1 MESALYY
8 TTIALGISIVL
19 NLILKRLGV
28 SPIIGYIVT
37 GVMVA
42 YGFDLRHMADSHTLE
57 MIAEFGVVFLMFT
70 IGLEI
75 SLQRLSTMKTDVFFN
90 GALQVLLSSSI
101 FFIVS
106 YWMMGISLET
116 ALIVSMALSLSSTA
130 VVLTYLKSTKEIAR
144 PYGQKS
150 TGILIFQDIAVI
162 PILILIG
169 FLSSDGHNIG
179 DVLVQT
185 LLSAFVIVGLL
196 FIVGKRVMSWLLHFS
211 SSSEVDEL
219 FMGSVLVIVV
229 SSSLLAS
236 YAGFTYSLGAFV
248 AGMIIAETRYHHK
261 VESDIAPFKDLLLGT
276 FFVTVGMKIDL
287 ALFATHALSIFGILF
302 AVLLTKAAIIFGVI
316 RIHSQSKIAFKTAV
330 ALSQVGEF
338 SFAIF
343 ALAGNYQ
350 LIPAELSQILVLVVV
365 LSIVATPFI
374 LAKLSLIS
382 GFFFKDISVTE
393 SFAMLPGR
401 KNHIIVC
408 GYGVVGK
415 FVAKELRA
423 EGVDFVVA
431 DNSYKHVEE
440 ALKDGQEVY
449 FGDMSKTGILDKL
462 CTKDSVSV
470 IVTLDNLEKKRLICE
485 SIIRYAPKVKLVVK
499 VVSLEE
505 KRELRGLPISITID
519 GKKEVASRLV
529 SEALQCSLNGN
540 NTIRD
545 ENVMV

>member
-8 TTIALGISIVL
+8 VTIALGFSIVV
-19 NLILKRLGV
+19 NLILKRFGI
-28 SPIIGYIVT
+28 SQIIGYILT
-37 GVMVA
+37 GVTVA

-70 IGLEI
+70 IGLEV

-90 GALQVLLSSSI
+90 GSFQVLLSAVI
-101 FFIVS
+101 FFAIA
-106 YWMMGISLET
+106 YGIMGISLAT
-116 ALIVSMALSLSSTA
+116 AIIISMALSLSSTA
-130 VVLTYLKSTKEIAR
+130 VVLSYLKSTKEIAR
-144 PYGQKS
+144 PYGQKA
-150 TGILIFQDIAVI
+150 TGILIYQDLAVI

-169 FLSSDGHNIG
+169 FLSSDGNDIR
-179 DVLVQT
+179 DVLLQT
-185 LLSAFVIVGLL
+185 AISAVVIVGSL
-196 FIVGKRVMSWLLHFS
+196 FIVGKRVMTWLLHFS
-211 SSSEVDEL
+211 STSEVDEL

-229 SSSLLAS
+229 ASSLLAS

-287 ALFATHALSIFGILF
+287 GLFVKHLDDVMAILF
-302 AVLLTKAAIIFGVI
+302 VVLAVKSIVIFGVVSI
-316 RIHSQSKIAFKTAV
+316 KSQSKVAFKTAI

-343 ALAGNYQ
+343 ALAGNHR
-350 LIPAELSQILVLVVV
+350 LIPDELSQILVLVVV

-374 LAKLSLIS
+374 LANLSRIS
-382 GFFFKDISVTE
+382 GYFFKDVSVTE
-393 SFAMLPGR
+393 TFAMLPGR
-401 KNHIIVC
+401 SHHIIVC

-423 EGVDFVVA
+423 SGVDYVVV
-431 DNSYKHVEE
+431 DNSYKHVQE
-440 ALKDGQEVY
+440 ALRDGQEVY
-449 FGDMSKTGILDKL
+449 FGDMSKTAILDKL

-470 IVTLDNLEKKRLICE
+470 IITLDNLEKKRLICE
-485 SIIRYAPKVKLVVK
+485 AIIRYAPEVKLVVK

-505 KRELRGLPISITID
+505 KRALRGLPISITID
-519 GKKEVASRLV
+519 GKKEVAARLV
-529 SEALQCSLNGN
+529 SEALTCEL
-540 NTIRD
+540 
-545 ENVMV
+545 

>member
-8 TTIALGISIVL
+8 VTIALGFSIVV

-28 SPIIGYIVT
+28 SQIIGYILT
-37 GVMVA
+37 GVVA
-42 YGFDLRHMADSHTLE
+42 AYAFDLRHIADSHTLE
-57 MIAEFGVVFLMFT
+57 VIAEFGIVFLMFT
-70 IGLEI
+70 IGLEV
-75 SLQRLSTMKTDVFFN
+75 SLQRLARMKKDVFFN
-90 GALQVLLSSSI
+90 GSLQVAFSALI
-101 FFIVS
+101 FFALAYGLMDV
-106 YWMMGISLET
+106 SLET
-116 ALIVSMALSLSSTA
+116 ALIISMALSLSSTA
-130 VVLTYLKSTKEIAR
+130 VVLSYLKSTKEITR

-169 FLSSDGHNIG
+169 FLSSDGKNIG
-179 DVLVQT
+179 DVLLQT
-185 LLSAFVIVGLL
+185 LVSALVIVGLL
-196 FIVGKRVMSWLLHFS
+196 FIVGKRAMTELLHFS
-211 SSSEVDEL
+211 STSEVDEF

-229 SSSLLAS
+229 GASLLAH
-236 YAGFTYSLGAFV
+236 AFGFTYSLGAFV

-261 VESDIAPFKDLLLGT
+261 VEADIAPFKDLLLGT

-287 ALFATHALSIFGILF
+287 ALFVTHLDQIALILLS
-302 AVLLTKAAIIFGVI
+302 VLLVKALVIFWVV
-316 RIHSQSKIAFKTAV
+316 RIYSQAKIAFKTAV

-343 ALAGNYQ
+343 ALAGNYR

-365 LSIVATPFI
+365 LSIVVTPLV
-374 LAKLSLIS
+374 LANLSRIS
-382 GFFFKDISVTE
+382 TYFFKNVSLTE
-393 SFAMLPGR
+393 SFSMLPGR
-401 KNHIIVC
+401 HNHIIVC

-415 FVAKELRA
+415 YVAKELRA
-423 EGVDFVVA
+423 AGVDYVVA

-440 ALKDGQEVY
+440 ALHDKQEVY
-449 FGDMSKTGILDKL
+449 FGDMSKTAILDKL

-485 SIIRYAPKVKLVVK
+485 TILRYAPDVKLVVK

-505 KRELRGLPISITID
+505 KRGLRGLPISITID

-529 SEALQCSLNGN
+529 AEAMQCDLANKEAMLSGS
-540 NTIRD
+540 
-545 ENVMV
+545 VQ

>member
-8 TTIALGISIVL
+8 VTIALGMSIIV
-19 NLILKRLGV
+19 NLILKRVGI
-28 SPIIGYIVT
+28 SQIIGYILT
-37 GVMVA
+37 GVTVA
-42 YGFDLRHMADSHTLE
+42 YAFDLRHMADSHTLE

-70 IGLEI
+70 IGLEV

-90 GALQVLLSSSI
+90 GSLQVVLSALI
-101 FFIVS
+101 FFYIAYGVLA
-106 YWMMGISLET
+106 ISLET
-116 ALIVSMALSLSSTA
+116 ALIIAMALSLSSTA
-130 VVLTYLKSTKEIAR
+130 VVLSFLKSTKEIAR

-162 PILILIG
+162 PILLLIG
-169 FLSSDGHNIG
+169 FLSSDGENISE
-179 DVLVQT
+179 VLVQT
-185 LLSAFVIVGLL
+185 AISAVVIIGLL
-196 FIVGKRVMSWLLHFS
+196 FIIGKRVMTWMLHFS

-229 SSSLLAS
+229 ASSLLAS
-236 YAGFTYSLGAFV
+236 YMGFTYSLGAFV

-287 ALFATHALSIFGILF
+287 GLFVTHIFDILAILS
-302 AVLLTKAAIIFGVI
+302 AVLVVKAVVIFGVI
-316 RIHSQSKIAFKTAV
+316 RIYSQAKIAFKTAI
-330 ALSQVGEF
+330 ALAQVGEF

-343 ALAGNYQ
+343 ALAGNHD
-350 LIPAELSQILVLVVV
+350 LIPEQLSQILVLVVV
-365 LSIVATPFI
+365 LSIVITPFI
-374 LAKLSLIS
+374 LTSLTKIS
-382 GFFFKDISVTE
+382 SYFFKDISVTE
-393 SFAMLPGR
+393 TFAMLPGR

-415 FVAKELRA
+415 FVAKALRA
-423 EGVDFVVA
+423 EGVDYVVA

-440 ALKDGQEVY
+440 ALKDTQEIY
-449 FGDMSKTGILDKL
+449 FGDMSKTAILDKL

-470 IVTLDNLEKKRLICE
+470 IITLDNLEKKRLICE
-485 SIIRYAPKVKLVVK
+485 AILRYAPGVKLVVK

-529 SEALQCSLNGN
+529 SEALTCEL
-540 NTIRD
+540 
-545 ENVMV
+545 

>member
-8 TTIALGISIVL
+8 VTIALGFSIVV
-19 NLILKRLGV
+19 NLILKRFGI
-28 SPIIGYIVT
+28 SQIIGYILT
-37 GVMVA
+37 GVTVA

-70 IGLEI
+70 IGLEV

-90 GALQVLLSSSI
+90 GSFQVVLSAAI
-101 FFIVS
+101 FFAIA
-106 YWMMGISLET
+106 YGIIGISLAT
-116 ALIVSMALSLSSTA
+116 AIIISMALSLSSTA
-130 VVLTYLKSTKEIAR
+130 VVLSYLKSTKEIAR
-144 PYGQKS
+144 PYGQKA
-150 TGILIFQDIAVI
+150 TGILIFQDLAVI

-169 FLSSDGHNIG
+169 FLSSNGKDIS
-179 DVLVQT
+179 DVLLQT
-185 LLSAFVIVGLL
+185 AISAVVIVGSL

-211 SSSEVDEL
+211 STSEVDEL

-229 SSSLLAS
+229 ASSLLAS

-287 ALFATHALSIFGILF
+287 GLFVKHLDDVMAILF
-302 AVLLTKAAIIFGVI
+302 AVLAVKSIVIFGVV
-316 RIHSQSKIAFKTAV
+316 RMKSQSKVAFKTAI

-343 ALAGNYQ
+343 ALAGNHR
-350 LIPAELSQILVLVVV
+350 LIPDELSQILVLVVV
-365 LSIVATPFI
+365 LSIIATPFI
-374 LAKLSLIS
+374 LANLSRIS
-382 GFFFKDISVTE
+382 GYFFKDVSVTE
-393 SFAMLPGR
+393 TFAMLPGR
-401 KNHIIVC
+401 NHHIIVC

-415 FVAKELRA
+415 FVAKELRTS
-423 EGVDFVVA
+423 GVDYVVV
-431 DNSYKHVEE
+431 DNSYKHVQE
-440 ALKDGQEVY
+440 ALRDGQEVY
-449 FGDMSKTGILDKL
+449 FGDMSKTAILDKL

-470 IVTLDNLEKKRLICE
+470 IITLDNLEKKRLICE
-485 SIIRYAPKVKLVVK
+485 AIIRYAPEVKLVVK

-505 KRELRGLPISITID
+505 KRALRGLPISITID

-529 SEALQCSLNGN
+529 SEAVTCKL
-540 NTIRD
+540 
-545 ENVMV
+545 

>member
-8 TTIALGISIVL
+8 VTIALGMSIVV
-19 NLILKRLGV
+19 NLILKRFGI
-28 SPIIGYIVT
+28 SPIIGYILT
-37 GVMVA
+37 GVTVA
-42 YGFDLRHMADSHTLE
+42 YGFDLRHMTDSHTLE

-70 IGLEI
+70 IGLEV

-90 GALQVLLSSSI
+90 GSLQVILSSII
-101 FFIVS
+101 FFVFS
-106 YWMMGISLET
+106 YLVFGISLET

-144 PYGQKS
+144 PYGHKS

-169 FLSSDGHNIG
+169 FLSSDGKDIG
-179 DVLVQT
+179 DVLIQT
-185 LLSAFVIVGLL
+185 SISALVIIGSL
-196 FIVGKRVMSWLLHFS
+196 FIVGKRVMTWLLHFS

-229 SSSLLAS
+229 ASSLLAS

-287 ALFATHALSIFGILF
+287 GLFVTHFGEIMAILIG
-302 AVLLTKAAIIFGVI
+302 VLIVKAIVIFGVI
-316 RIHSQSKIAFKTAV
+316 RIYSQAKIAFKTAI

-343 ALAGNYQ
+343 ALAGNHK
-350 LIPAELSQILVLVVV
+350 LIPDELSQILVLVVV
-365 LSIVATPFI
+365 LSIVGTPFI
-374 LAKLSLIS
+374 LANLSKIS
-382 GFFFKDISVTE
+382 SYFFKDISVTE
-393 SFAMLPGR
+393 TFAMLPGR
-401 KNHIIVC
+401 KNHVIVC

-415 FVAKELRA
+415 FVAKALKA
-423 EGVDFVVA
+423 EGVDYVVA

-440 ALKDGQEVY
+440 ALRDGQEVY
-449 FGDMSKTGILDKL
+449 FGDMSKTAILDKL
-462 CTKDSVSV
+462 CTKDSVSI

-485 SIIRYAPKVKLVVK
+485 TIIRYAPKVKLVVK
-499 VVSLEE
+499 VISLEE
-505 KRELRGLPISITID
+505 KRALRGLPISITID
-519 GKKEVASRLV
+519 GKREVAARLV
-529 SEALQCSLNGN
+529 SEALYCNIN
-540 NTIRD
+540 
-545 ENVMV
+545 

>member
-1 MESALYY
+1 MESALHYV
-8 TTIALGISIVL
+8 TIALGLSIVL
-19 NLILKRLGV
+19 NLILKRLGI
-28 SPIIGYIVT
+28 SQIIGYIVT
-37 GVMVA
+37 GVTVA
-42 YGFDLRHMADSHTLE
+42 YVFDLRHMADSHTLE

-75 SLQRLSTMKTDVFFN
+75 SLQRLSTMKIDVFFN
-90 GALQVLLSSSI
+90 GFLQTTLTATLFFVVAIWI
-101 FFIVS
+101 FHFDFATS
-106 YWMMGISLET
+106 
-116 ALIVSMALSLSSTA
+116 LIVSMALSLSSTA

-169 FLSSDGHNIG
+169 FLSSDGKNIG
-179 DVLVQT
+179 DVLIQT
-185 LLSAFVIVGLL
+185 LFSAIVIVGLL
-196 FIVGKRVMSWLLHFS
+196 FIVGKRVMAWLLHFS

-229 SSSLLAS
+229 ASSLLAS

-261 VESDIAPFKDLLLGT
+261 VETDIAPFKDLLLGT

-287 ALFATHALSIFGILF
+287 SLLMTHALEIFGMVC
-302 AVLLTKAAIIFGVI
+302 AVLLIKALVIFGVV
-316 RIHSQSKIAFKTAV
+316 RIHSQGKIAFKTAV
-330 ALSQVGEF
+330 ALSQIGEF

-343 ALAGNYQ
+343 ALADNYK
-350 LIPAELSQILVLVVV
+350 LIPTELSQLLVLVVV
-365 LSIVATPFI
+365 LSIVVTPFV
-374 LAKLSLIS
+374 LTHLSKMS
-382 GFFFKDISVTE
+382 SYFFKDVSITE
-393 SFAMLPGR
+393 TFAMLPGR

-415 FVAKELRA
+415 FVAKALRA
-423 EGVDFVVA
+423 RGVDYVVA

-449 FGDMSKTGILDKL
+449 FGDMSKTAILDKL
-462 CTKDSVSV
+462 CTKDAVGV
-470 IVTLDNLEKKRLICE
+470 IITLDNLEKKKLICE
-485 SIIRYAPKVKLVVK
+485 TIVRYSPNVKLVVK

-505 KRELRGLPISITID
+505 KRELRELPISITID
-519 GKKEVASRLV
+519 GKKEVAARLV
-529 SEALQCSLNGN
+529 SEALHCTL
-540 NTIRD
+540 D
-545 ENVMV
+545 

>member
-8 TTIALGISIVL
+8 VTIALGFSIVV
-19 NLILKRLGV
+19 NLILKRFGI
-28 SPIIGYIVT
+28 SQIIGYILT
-37 GVMVA
+37 GVTVA

-70 IGLEI
+70 IGLEV

-90 GALQVLLSSSI
+90 GSLQVILSAVI
-101 FFIVS
+101 FFAIAYGVLS
-106 YWMMGISLET
+106 ISLST
-116 ALIVSMALSLSSTA
+116 AIIISMALSLSSTA
-130 VVLTYLKSTKEIAR
+130 VVLSYLKSTKEIAR
-144 PYGQKS
+144 PYGQKA
-150 TGILIFQDIAVI
+150 TGILIFQDLAVI

-169 FLSSDGHNIG
+169 FLSSDGKDIG
-179 DVLVQT
+179 DVLIQT
-185 LLSAFVIVGLL
+185 AISAVVIVGSL
-196 FIVGKRVMSWLLHFS
+196 FIVGKRAMTWLLHFS
-211 SSSEVDEL
+211 STSEVDEL

-229 SSSLLAS
+229 ASSLLAS

-287 ALFATHALSIFGILF
+287 GLFVKHLDDVMAILF
-302 AVLLTKAAIIFGVI
+302 AVLAVKAIVIFGVV
-316 RIHSQSKIAFKTAV
+316 RMKTQSKIAFKTAI

-343 ALAGNYQ
+343 ALAGNQ
-350 LIPAELSQILVLVVV
+350 ELIPAELSQILVLVVV
-365 LSIVATPFI
+365 LSIIATPFI
-374 LAKLSLIS
+374 LANLSRIS
-382 GFFFKDISVTE
+382 GYFFKDVSVTE
-393 SFAMLPGR
+393 TFAMLPGR
-401 KNHIIVC
+401 NHHIIVC

-423 EGVDFVVA
+423 SGVDYVVA
-431 DNSYKHVEE
+431 DNSYKHVQE
-440 ALKDGQEVY
+440 ALRDGQEVY
-449 FGDMSKTGILDKL
+449 FGDMSKTAILDKL

-470 IVTLDNLEKKRLICE
+470 IITLDNLEKKRLICE
-485 SIIRYAPKVKLVVK
+485 AIIRYAPEVKLVVK

-505 KRELRGLPISITID
+505 KRALRGLPISITID

-529 SEALQCSLNGN
+529 SEALTCEL
-540 NTIRD
+540 
-545 ENVMV
+545 

>member
-8 TTIALGISIVL
+8 VTIAMGLSIVL
-19 NLILKRLGV
+19 NLILKRLGI
-28 SPIIGYIVT
+28 SQIIGYIVT
-37 GVMVA
+37 GVTVA
-42 YGFDLRHMADSHTLE
+42 YAFDLRHMADSHTLE
-57 MIAEFGVVFLMFT
+57 LIAEFGVVFLMFT
-70 IGLEI
+70 IGLEV

-90 GALQVLLSSSI
+90 GILQVGISGLI
-101 FFIVS
+101 FFALA
-106 YWMMGISLET
+106 YGLLGIGLET
-116 ALIVSMALSLSSTA
+116 SLIVSMALSLSSTA
-130 VVLTYLKSTKEIAR
+130 VVLTYLKSTKEIVR
-144 PYGQKS
+144 PYGQKA

-169 FLSSDGHNIG
+169 FLNSGGENISS
-179 DVLVQT
+179 VLLQT
-185 LLSAFVIVGLL
+185 AISAFVIVGLL
-196 FIVGKRVMSWLLHFS
+196 FIIGKRVMTWLLHFS

-229 SSSLLAS
+229 ASSLLAS

-261 VESDIAPFKDLLLGT
+261 VEADIAPFKDLLLGT

-287 ALFATHALSIFGILF
+287 GLFLDHFGEIIAILL
-302 AVLLTKAAIIFGVI
+302 AVMVIKAIVIFGVVT
-316 RIHSQSKIAFKTAV
+316 IHSQGKIAFKTAV

-343 ALAGNYQ
+343 ALAGNYK
-350 LIPAELSQILVLVVV
+350 LIPDQLSQILVLIVV
-365 LSIVATPFI
+365 LSIILTPFI
-374 LAKLSLIS
+374 LSNLSKIS
-382 GFFFKDISVTE
+382 GYFFKDVSVTE
-393 SFAMLPGR
+393 TFAMLPGR

-415 FVAKELRA
+415 FVAKALRE
-423 EGVDFVVA
+423 EGVDYVVA

-449 FGDMSKTGILDKL
+449 FGDMSKTAILDKL

-470 IVTLDNLEKKRLICE
+470 IITLDNLEKKKLICE
-485 SIIRYAPKVKLVVK
+485 SIVRYAPSVKLVVK

-519 GKKEVASRLV
+519 GKREVASRLV
-529 SEALQCSLNGN
+529 SEALYCNL
-540 NTIRD
+540 
-545 ENVMV
+545 